1 MKTEISPA
9 AHRSRRARVRSCRV
23 GRHSPASVN
32 AGRGRESSKCG
43 PPTLSVV
50 AVTAEWTGV
59 GAATVTAGARG
70 RVSATREPPRPF
82 AYLSSP
88 QRAALGVLRGGTAR
102 RPCRGDVIELRVA
115 RRPILFASIETPRPR
130 EPAGSA
136 RRGSGANFIGRVR
149 PSPPAAHAEPGQLH
163 AAPNLAP
170 LGSAMSAPFAPG
182 VGSVGDPPCCDKTP
196 RREPGSPEPDSPQF
210 SQPEPP
216 IRQSSSGHRYR
227 MAAPQGRRSTWA
239 AAVRAI

>member
-1 MKTEISPA
+1 MRPA
-9 AHRSRRARVRSCRV
+9 DARCCCGHRRVDRRRSRYGDRWRAWPRFGYS
-23 GRHSPASVN
+23 
-32 AGRGRESSKCG
+32 
-43 PPTLSVV
+43 
-50 AVTAEWTGV
+50 
-59 GAATVTAGARG
+59 
-70 RVSATREPPRPF
+70 EPPRPF

-88 QRAALGVLRGGTAR
+88 QRAALGVLRGGMAR

-182 VGSVGDPPCCDKTP
+182 AGGVGDPPCCDKTP
-196 RREPGSPEPDSPQF
+196 RREPGSPKPSVFGQRPSCRDASN
-210 SQPEPP
+210 
-216 IRQSSSGHRYR
+216 
-227 MAAPQGRRSTWA
+227 AL
-239 AAVRAI
+239 VRAYDIDFAIWLRTKKLANSPRS